1 MVCHVTYLNIEGVVN
16 VMEEEEKL
24 LNSARIKSYADRHED
39 VGKII
44 TRKIRDT
51 RLITV
56 TYSVAIPL
64 IGSLLFGYAIGY
76 SSPVINELEK
86 ENKSEGYLDRYE
98 YQGVFSVRK
107 EISACDLSGFMM
119 VYRLGAYANWS
130 FSWRPTG
137 WMVGRLHW
145 KEEILVAV

>member
-1 MVCHVTYLNIEGVVN
+1 
-16 VMEEEEKL
+16 MEEEEKL
-24 LNSARIKSYADRHED
+24 LNSARIKSYANQLED
-39 VGKII
+39 AGKII
-44 TRKIRDT
+44 TRKIKDT

-56 TYSVAIPL
+56 TYCVAIAL
-64 IGSLLFGYAIGY
+64 IGALLFGYAIGY

-86 ENKSEGYLDRYE
+86 ERDNETEGYLERNE

-107 EISACDLSGFMM
+107 EISACCDLSEFMV

>member
-1 MVCHVTYLNIEGVVN
+1 
-16 VMEEEEKL
+16 MEEEEKL
-24 LNSARIKSYADRHED
+24 LNSARIKSYANQLED
-39 VGKII
+39 AGKII
-44 TRKIRDT
+44 TRKIKDT

-56 TYSVAIPL
+56 TYCVAIVL
-64 IGSLLFGYAIGY
+64 IGALLFGYAIGY

-86 ENKSEGYLDRYE
+86 ERDNETEGYLERNE

-107 EISACDLSGFMM
+107 EISACGDLSGFMM

>member
-1 MVCHVTYLNIEGVVN
+1 
-16 VMEEEEKL
+16 MEEEEKL
-24 LNSARIKSYADRHED
+24 LNSARIKSYANQLKDA
-39 VGKII
+39 GKII
-44 TRKIRDT
+44 TRKIKDT

-56 TYSVAIPL
+56 TYCVAIVL
-64 IGSLLFGYAIGY
+64 IGALLFGYAIGY

-86 ENKSEGYLDRYE
+86 ERDNETEGYLERNE

-107 EISACDLSGFMM
+107 EISACCDLSGFMV

-145 KEEILVAV
+145 KEEILIAV

>member
-1 MVCHVTYLNIEGVVN
+1 
-16 VMEEEEKL
+16 MEEEEKL
-24 LNSARIKSYADRHED
+24 LNSARIKSYANQLED
-39 VGKII
+39 AGKII
-44 TRKIRDT
+44 TRKIKDT

-56 TYSVAIPL
+56 TYCVAIAL
-64 IGSLLFGYAIGY
+64 IGALLFGYAIGY

-86 ENKSEGYLDRYE
+86 ERDNETEGYLERNE

-107 EISACDLSGFMM
+107 EISACCDLSGFMV

>member
-1 MVCHVTYLNIEGVVN
+1 
-16 VMEEEEKL
+16 MEAEEEKL
-24 LNSARIKSYADRHED
+24 LPPSRLKSYVIQPDDSR
-39 VGKII
+39 IL
-44 TRKIRDT
+44 TRKVKDT

-56 TYSVAIPL
+56 TYSVAIAL

-86 ENKSEGYLDRYE
+86 ERDNNTEGYLERNE

-107 EISACDLSGFMM
+107 EISACCDLSGFMM

>member
-1 MVCHVTYLNIEGVVN
+1 M
-16 VMEEEEKL
+16 EEEKL
-24 LNSARIKSYADRHED
+24 LNSARIKSYANQLED
-39 VGKII
+39 AGKII
-44 TRKIRDT
+44 TRKIKDT

-56 TYSVAIPL
+56 TYCVAIAL
-64 IGSLLFGYAIGY
+64 IGALLFGYAIGY

-86 ENKSEGYLDRYE
+86 ERDNETEGYLERNE

-107 EISACDLSGFMM
+107 EISACCDLSGFMVM
-119 VYRLGAYANWS
+119 YRLGAYADWS